1 MVGKFVRERRDGVT
15 FTYMCSECDGKLR
28 AVGPIGNNRPI
39 AAVFLRNAG
48 AGRALTFWVIA
59 GSKLS
64 KAYLSLCFRC
74 QGDFIYI
81 LGENG
86 SGE

>member
-1 MVGKFVRERRDGVT
+1 MVGKFVRERRYGVT

-28 AVGPIGNNRPI
+28 AVGPIGNDRPI
-39 AAVFLRNAG
+39 TAISLRNAG
-48 AGRALTFWVIA
+48 AGRVLVFWVFA
-59 GSKLS
+59 GSNLS

-74 QGDFIYI
+74 QRDFIYI

-86 SGE
+86 